1 MLPETIDVAPSIWRI
16 HLGGP
21 CEKLTPVSLQRIAPD
36 LDGLARLPA
45 MGSCADRVLKKS

>member
-1 MLPETIDVAPSIWRI
+1 MLPETIDVAPGIWRI

-21 CEKLTPVSLQRIAPD
+21 CEKLTPVSLRRIAPD

-45 MGSCADRVLKKS
+45 MGAVPIEL